1 MASRNEVF
9 KLTIDVDAEIKNARA
24 AAESL
29 QKSFSKINLSDSIRN
44 NLNKTFS
51 NLEKELTN
59 FETMTSKPFK
69 NMGDVQKAEK
79 SFENITNLFDQLK
92 VTAKNVQ
99 GMDLE
104 KILPKDF
111 VRQLDRVKDLYKTVT
126 REAIEAGKEQQKAA
140 SNAKKAIADQN
151 KELKELQKT
160 QKELEGRQQQHQS
173 DRELLSGNYKG
184 RAAALKGNVTKAQNQ
199 VEATKEG
206 TVARDIAESEVK
218 NAQKIYND
226 YIKSIVEA
234 QQREKEW
241 ANTHK
246 ETETKLKE
254 VNSAIDQANEKIKE
268 QEAIMNAAAESP
280 ASLEK
285 LREALSAI
293 SGQDL
298 SQIPTD
304 LKDINEMVA
313 TLQADKMH
321 EVAEQVEVLASEAK
335 KADAPL
341 KVIKEDIEGVHNS
354 GEQLDETASEVERLG
369 DRIRYF
375 FSIGNSIRL
384 FKRAIH
390 DAMNTV
396 KELDKAMT
404 ETATVTDFSISDMWE
419 QLPKYTAEANKL
431 GTSINSLYKAT
442 TLYYQQGL
450 DTNEAMA
457 LGVETIKMARV
468 AGMDAAQATDLM
480 TAALRGFNMELNET
494 SAVRVNDVYSELAAV
509 TAADTDEIG
518 IAISKTASI
527 AHSANMEFETTA
539 AFLSQIIETTREA
552 PETAGTAMKT
562 IVARFSEVKKLY
574 SEGQITGTDEE
585 GEVVNVNKIQEAL
598 RTVGIDMSK
607 FFTGKE
613 GLDQVLLR
621 LAEKWDTLDVV
632 TQRYIATQAAG
643 SRQQSRFL
651 AMMSD
656 YDRTLELVDAA
667 YNSAGSGQQQFE
679 KTLDSM
685 EAKLA
690 ELKNAWDQ
698 FTMGIANSEFL
709 KAGIDF
715 LTDILGTINDIISAL
730 SGDSGLAKSII
741 SLGASF
747 LTLRTG
753 AKLLSGEKGNFFT
766 GLLGFT
772 KGKNNI
778 TKEVEKKAEETGE
791 KIPVK
796 VEEGAKKN
804 ESKVNKYFSS
814 LSNNLAKQ
822 AAENFQTH
830 FSKYTANLTED
841 QQKEINIIYK
851 SEGAEAAIQKLK
863 ELGITIDEDTLKA
876 AQLADQMKADHFR
889 AVGNTISMLGMGL
902 NLLGSAISKTDK
914 KAGNIISTFGT
925 LATVGGQ
932 VVSNWE
938 NIKTTLSG
946 VAEKLGTSLKGLGV
960 AALYVAGVL
969 LVLQAAW
976 QLGPNGQLKRA
987 EKEAA
992 EAQEAAR
999 EAQQAF
1005 DDLLSDRNNY
1015 NDLEEKIS
1023 SLTEGTQEWKDAVAE
1038 LNDKVLELIT
1048 NYEGLE
1054 LDIDQ
1059 ETGRLKITEESW
1071 DKVQEQRN
1079 TEARNKTSVAL
1090 AKNINK
1096 SNKKYNKAKADRDL
1110 EIGRLENEHNELT
1123 GEMESGAASGEHIDH
1138 TKRINEINK
1147 EIEALKKST
1156 SVALENASKQIETD
1170 RRNLIKYLMPDS
1182 IDSKE
1187 VNNAASA
1194 ISQLIGGSLDKETDP
1209 EKIQKKFDTAFDVFD
1224 LLSPEQQALLAGN
1237 WGAITSENVSID
1249 TEGLFTDE
1257 QIKAIKDNTGKD
1269 IEDILAYAKD
1279 KYDQEL
1285 SATNGILQKYGINS
1299 INDTKFLKDQQTGF
1313 DLKDRINAILG
1324 SDPENAGII
1333 AQKEAQAYVESWKKI
1348 ASQYSDLAADLLK
1361 IDIKDI
1367 RGLNNVIQLMRQAGV
1382 SEEEIKDYWE
1392 KATAGANNFQIKL
1405 LDILNTAK
1413 AAQEQ
1418 LKGISELGERMDK
1431 GTMTDEDVQQY
1442 LAHGGNMDNLMWTAE
1457 GWKLVGESAEEAMKR
1472 ERAAIL
1478 QEQETELQVLKER
1491 QEKLK
1496 NVQTNDEK
1504 AQILGINK
1512 SDFTNENGVFET
1524 LEDYEAYLEAIKKAE
1539 EELPQEIETQ
1549 VKVVAGVSAIQN
1561 TADQNALAGKGP
1573 EAVRQAVMQEATNA
1587 GLDTEEL
1594 IAYSEQLQKI
1604 PDLSQEMADRIAL
1617 DNMKMNASVKELSS
1631 NWEDWSKALQGEKNT
1646 AEYSTALH
1654 NLQKNMKSMLGISSD
1669 LSEGFLTDA
1678 ENMELMAK
1686 AAEGDGEAIDELR
1699 KAASKDIAMSL
1710 GIDENTASEIQNVVS
1725 DFIDSADYE
1734 NLKIG
1739 AEFDNSSLEA
1749 SFQEMLESGA
1759 LTVEQMNA
1767 ILEGIG
1773 WQPQVTYAE
1782 MPLSEVESFTGKQTN
1797 DVLVPDGEGGYTT
1810 QTITQTQTGGMSGD
1824 QMVRVPILG
1833 SQAVQAKAKGYNVG
1847 TMASFK
1853 GKGDSIVNS
1862 SNKGSGKGK
1871 GGGGGGS
1878 KKQNNWKNPYD
1889 KYYNLTEKIN
1899 EALRTREKIEH
1910 DYDRILKRRERTAA
1924 ELLKNSAQEIAN
1936 LRQEIQYQKRL
1947 QAGRR
1952 EQIQNVGSERYDNG
1966 DKITTFEKMGVTK
1979 YAGYNFNTQT
1989 IEIDWAAIEAVRDE
2003 ELGKA
2008 IEAYVSRLEEL
2019 QGQYEETQDTI
2030 EEMEDN
2036 IWEINQRGKEE
2047 YLSFE
2052 QRVLDALIAADQKI
2066 IDDLSAKF
2074 EGINSA
2080 NDKILNSMQEQIDLE
2095 RQIRDNTKTEDDIAQ
2110 KEARL
2115 AYLRRDTSGANAT
2128 EIMKLEQELADARQ
2142 NYTDTLIDQ
2151 GMQKLSDENQR
2162 AAEQRQEQIDIMQS
2176 IHDWTVESGGFNQ
2189 KAEELINEAATA
2201 GEVTEAIKTLLQD
2214 NEGWTSMTK
2223 FAGEKW
2229 MTDLANEYKAA
2240 MEGMSNFK
2248 VDEAK
2253 TKNTS
2258 SKNTLAVTDANG
2270 KNQQNV
2276 WFDSSKNRW
2285 VDSKGNLYDIYY
2297 DPKANNGQ
2305 GGYKYSNKSAAQDEN
2320 AWLKE
2325 YLDSIAGSIGNLG
2338 NSSGGSGSGSSGSN
2352 VNTGKPNP
2360 PKKYYR
2366 AQIKDGTTVLWTGTK
2381 KQSTPENAEKE
2392 GREYLAKMRKEAYE
2406 AYERE
2411 FSPSSKAYF
2420 REILAKWN
2428 RGRAFSIAYKTGGLA
2443 DFTGPA
2449 WLDGTKAHPELV
2461 LNARDTENFI
2471 QLKDILS
2478 GMGSLDKLQN
2488 GGDNYYNFDIKVD
2501 QLASDYDVDKLIGKI
2516 KNEITKDAV
2525 YRNTNAIH
2533 LIR

>member
-1 MASRNEVF
+1 MQISAAFTGVGVALQGIG
-9 KLTIDVDAEIKNARA
+9 KLV
-24 AAESL
+24 
-29 QKSFSKINLSDSIRN
+29 
-44 NLNKTFS
+44 
-51 NLEKELTN
+51 
-59 FETMTSKPFK
+59 
-69 NMGDVQKAEK
+69 GD
-79 SFENITNLFDQLK
+79 N
-92 VTAKNVQ
+92 
-99 GMDLE
+99 
-104 KILPKDF
+104 
-111 VRQLDRVKDLYKTVT
+111 
-126 REAIEAGKEQQKAA
+126 
-140 SNAKKAIADQN
+140 
-151 KELKELQKT
+151 
-160 QKELEGRQQQHQS
+160 
-173 DRELLSGNYKG
+173 
-184 RAAALKGNVTKAQNQ
+184 
-199 VEATKEG
+199 
-206 TVARDIAESEVK
+206 
-218 NAQKIYND
+218 
-226 YIKSIVEA
+226 
-234 QQREKEW
+234 
-241 ANTHK
+241 
-246 ETETKLKE
+246 
-254 VNSAIDQANEKIKE
+254 
-268 QEAIMNAAAESP
+268 
-280 ASLEK
+280 
-285 LREALSAI
+285 
-293 SGQDL
+293 
-298 SQIPTD
+298 
-304 LKDINEMVA
+304 
-313 TLQADKMH
+313 
-321 EVAEQVEVLASEAK
+321 
-335 KADAPL
+335 
-341 KVIKEDIEGVHNS
+341 
-354 GEQLDETASEVERLG
+354 
-369 DRIRYF
+369 
-375 FSIGNSIRL
+375 
-384 FKRAIH
+384 
-390 DAMNTV
+390 
-396 KELDKAMT
+396 
-404 ETATVTDFSISDMWE
+404 
-419 QLPKYTAEANKL
+419 
-431 GTSINSLYKAT
+431 
-442 TLYYQQGL
+442 
-450 DTNEAMA
+450 
-457 LGVETIKMARV
+457 V
-468 AGMDAAQATDLM
+468 AGD
-480 TAALRGFNMELNET
+480 
-494 SAVRVNDVYSELAAV
+494 
-509 TAADTDEIG
+509 
-518 IAISKTASI
+518 
-527 AHSANMEFETTA
+527 
-539 AFLSQIIETTREA
+539 
-552 PETAGTAMKT
+552 
-562 IVARFSEVKKLY
+562 
-574 SEGQITGTDEE
+574 
-585 GEVVNVNKIQEAL
+585 
-598 RTVGIDMSK
+598 
-607 FFTGKE
+607 
-613 GLDQVLLR
+613 
-621 LAEKWDTLDVV
+621 
-632 TQRYIATQAAG
+632 
-643 SRQQSRFL
+643 
-651 AMMSD
+651 
-656 YDRTLELVDAA
+656 
-667 YNSAGSGQQQFE
+667 
-679 KTLDSM
+679 
-685 EAKLA
+685 
-690 ELKNAWDQ
+690 
-698 FTMGIANSEFL
+698 
-709 KAGIDF
+709 
-715 LTDILGTINDIISAL
+715 
-730 SGDSGLAKSII
+730 
-741 SLGASF
+741 
-747 LTLRTG
+747 
-753 AKLLSGEKGNFFT
+753 
-766 GLLGFT
+766 
-772 KGKNNI
+772 
-778 TKEVEKKAEETGE
+778 
-791 KIPVK
+791 
-796 VEEGAKKN
+796 
-804 ESKVNKYFSS
+804 
-814 LSNNLAKQ
+814 
-822 AAENFQTH
+822 
-830 FSKYTANLTED
+830 
-841 QQKEINIIYK
+841 
-851 SEGAEAAIQKLK
+851 
-863 ELGITIDEDTLKA
+863 
-876 AQLADQMKADHFR
+876 
-889 AVGNTISMLGMGL
+889 
-902 NLLGSAISKTDK
+902 
-914 KAGNIISTFGT
+914 IISTFGT
-925 LATVGGQ
+925 IATTVGALIPT
-932 VVSNWE
+932 VSM
-938 NIKTTLSG
+938 LG
-946 VAEKLGTSLKGLGV
+946 DAFLGAGTSAKIAGWIAQSGWIWLLGITAV
-960 AALYVAGVL
+960 IGTIMALA
-969 LVLQAAW
+969 QFTPEK
-976 QLGPNGQLKRA
+976 QLERA
-987 EKEAA
+987 QKKAE
-992 EAQEAAR
+992 EAQKAAQ
-999 EAQQAF
+999 EAQQAY
-1005 DDLLSDRNNY
+1005 DDLLSNKNSYDE
-1015 NDLEEKIS
+1015 LEDKIK
-1023 SLTEGTQEWKDAVAE
+1023 SLTQGTQEWKDAVSE
-1038 LNDKVLELIT
+1038 LNDKVIQLSQD
-1048 NYEGLE
+1048 YEGLE
-1054 LDIDQ
+1054 FEYDKNGVLKVTNWDELEKQAKEKRDDTLYESLTSNLNVARKTEKVARSENNNRLIELRNELTQLENEAMEGHGNDNSNRRMEQIKNEIKALEEGYTKNVSSASKKIKAETKNLFLAFMPDEAVEEGIANEYASVLTEIFTATGQKAEDIDQ
-1059 ETGRLKITEESW
+1059 
-1071 DKVQEQRN
+1071 
-1079 TEARNKTSVAL
+1079 
-1090 AKNINK
+1090 
-1096 SNKKYNKAKADRDL
+1096 
-1110 EIGRLENEHNELT
+1110 
-1123 GEMESGAASGEHIDH
+1123 
-1138 TKRINEINK
+1138 
-1147 EIEALKKST
+1147 
-1156 SVALENASKQIETD
+1156 
-1170 RRNLIKYLMPDS
+1170 
-1182 IDSKE
+1182 
-1187 VNNAASA
+1187 
-1194 ISQLIGGSLDKETDP
+1194 
-1209 EKIQKKFDTAFDVFD
+1209 
-1224 LLSPEQQALLAGN
+1224 
-1237 WGAITSENVSID
+1237 
-1249 TEGLFTDE
+1249 
-1257 QIKAIKDNTGKD
+1257 
-1269 IEDILAYAKD
+1269 
-1279 KYDQEL
+1279 
-1285 SATNGILQKYGINS
+1285 
-1299 INDTKFLKDQQTGF
+1299 
-1313 DLKDRINAILG
+1313 
-1324 SDPENAGII
+1324 
-1333 AQKEAQAYVESWKKI
+1333 
-1348 ASQYSDLAADLLK
+1348 ADLISKLSGNT
-1361 IDIKDI
+1361 DIFEN
-1367 RGLNNVIQLMRQAGV
+1367 L
-1382 SEEEIKDYWE
+1382 SEEEIALLTGDFSKISTDTEIPLSDGLKALAKDFDIPIDKLQDFIDLQNKANAASFTKTRNNIRHAAGFTLDDADKIIDKYGRDISTKLGDNMSQMSAVSARNYLATWE
-1392 KATAGANNFQIKL
+1392 KIFKDKGKDVAEAL
-1405 LDILNTAK
+1405 LDFNVTDFTSLTNLTDYMR
-1413 AAQEQ
+1413 EQ
-1418 LKGISELGERMDK
+1418 GL
-1431 GTMTDEDVQQY
+1431 DED
-1442 LAHGGNMDNLMWTAE
+1442 LAEKYWRAMVNGAE
-1457 GWKLVGESAEEAMKR
+1457 NFSITYSQIATWSEGIRNSMKETMELIDRLESGKLSAEDLTA
-1472 ERAAIL
+1472 L
-1478 QEQETELQVLKER
+1478 Q
-1491 QEKLK
+1491 
-1496 NVQTNDEK
+1496 
-1504 AQILGINK
+1504 
-1512 SDFTNENGVFET
+1512 
-1524 LEDYEAYLEAIKKAE
+1524 
-1539 EELPQEIETQ
+1539 
-1549 VKVVAGVSAIQN
+1549 
-1561 TADQNALAGKGP
+1561 
-1573 EAVRQAVMQEATNA
+1573 NA
-1587 GLDTEEL
+1587 GLDTSNRLLTPDGYKVFGVDSQEARRALNQANADKAQRDLDTLRSFDPTNFDIRNQRDVEYAEKLLNLTRQKDETDEEYAKRIKETWEQNL
-1594 IAYSEQLQKI
+1594 QIAEETNDYAQAGVYTADEMAARGGSAQQIRYSAMQEASDVGLDVDELLTYSEKLQ
-1604 PDLSQEMADRIAL
+1604 DLYGIEQSMADRIAL
-1617 DNMKMNASVKELSS
+1617 DNMKMNASIKELAD
-1631 NWEDWSKALQGEKNT
+1631 NWDEWGEALKNP
-1646 AEYSTALH
+1646 AAGDYASTIAA
-1654 NLQKNMKSMLGISSD
+1654 LQKNMRQMLGITTD
-1669 LSEGFLTDA
+1669 LSESFLTNAD
-1678 ENMELMAK
+1678 NMKLMAR
-1686 AAEGDGEAIDELR
+1686 AADGDAEAIDELR

-2128 EIMKLEQELADARQ
+2128 EIMKLEQDLADARQ

>member
-51 NLEKELTN
+51 NLEKELIN

-92 VTAKNVQ
+92 ITAKNVQ

-104 KILPKDF
+104 KIMPKDF

-126 REAIEAGKEQQKAA
+126 KEAIEAGKEQQKAA

-173 DRELLSGNYKG
+173 DKELLSGNYKG

-206 TVARDIAESEVK
+206 TVARDIAENEAK

-304 LKDINEMVA
+304 LKSINEMVA
-313 TLQADKMH
+313 TLQADKMR
-321 EVAEQVEVLASEAK
+321 EVAEQVGVLASEAG
-335 KADAPL
+335 KADPSL
-341 KVIKEDIEGVHNS
+341 KTMDERMKDVHNS
-354 GEQLDETASEVERLG
+354 GEQLAETASEVERLG

-384 FKRAIH
+384 FKRAIR

-404 ETATVTDFSISDMWE
+404 ETATVTNYSISDMWE
-419 QLPKYTAEANKL
+419 QLPRYTEEANKL

-562 IVARFSEVKKLY
+562 IIARFSEVKKLY

-656 YDRTLELVDAA
+656 YDRTLQLVDAA
-667 YNSAGSGQQQFE
+667 YDSAGSGQRQFE
-679 KTLDSM
+679 KTLESM

-698 FTMGIANSEFL
+698 FIMGIANSDIL
-709 KAGIDF
+709 KGIIGT
-715 LTDILGTINDIISAL
+715 LTDILGVINKVINAISGGNGLVKSIASIGLSFLAL
-730 SGDSGLAKSII
+730 RGGAKIFGNGKNGGLITKFFGSLKNGEASNQAESVGQTLATKIGTGLAKGLNGVGKQQNFSLKNLFTKDALTLPPEVSKDIENSLVASLEKMDIDDEVRIGIYDNFDGTVKGLQKVQQAAKEAGVTFDEKLTTRIKDFSKGSQVSFQKIGAAVMGIGTAFTVVGSLISKTDEEAGKIITDIGSALIGLGSAAMSII
-741 SLGASF
+741 PAIQAVQKAMVTAGVASK
-747 LTLRTG
+747 TAWIEIIAIIAAVAAIIGIVIAAINNTPEK
-753 AKLLSGEKGNFFT
+753 KLERAQ
-766 GLLGFT
+766 
-772 KGKNNI
+772 
-778 TKEVEKKAEETGE
+778 KKAEES
-791 KIPVK
+791 
-796 VEEGAKKN
+796 A
-804 ESKVNKYFSS
+804 
-814 LSNNLAKQ
+814 
-822 AAENFQTH
+822 
-830 FSKYTANLTED
+830 
-841 QQKEINIIYK
+841 
-851 SEGAEAAIQKLK
+851 
-863 ELGITIDEDTLKA
+863 KA
-876 AQLADQMKADHFR
+876 AQ
-889 AVGNTISMLGMGL
+889 
-902 NLLGSAISKTDK
+902 
-914 KAGNIISTFGT
+914 
-925 LATVGGQ
+925 
-932 VVSNWE
+932 
-938 NIKTTLSG
+938 
-946 VAEKLGTSLKGLGV
+946 
-960 AALYVAGVL
+960 
-969 LVLQAAW
+969 
-976 QLGPNGQLKRA
+976 
-987 EKEAA
+987 
-992 EAQEAAR
+992 
-999 EAQQAF
+999 EAQQAY
-1005 DDLLSDRNNY
+1005 DDLLSNRNNY
-1015 NDLEEKIS
+1015 NELEEKVK
-1023 SLTEGTQEWKDAVAE
+1023 SLTEGTQEWEDAVAE
-1038 LNDKVLELIT
+1038 LNSKVLELSGT
-1048 NYEGLE
+1048 YKGLE
-1054 LDIDQ
+1054 YEVD
-1059 ETGRLKITEESW
+1059 EATGALKITEESW
-1071 DKVQEQRN
+1071 AKV
-1079 TEARNKTSVAL
+1079 TEENRKKARESQ
-1090 AKNINK
+1090 
-1096 SNKKYNKAKADRDL
+1096 AKALTDQ
-1110 EIGRLENEHNELT
+1110 IG
-1123 GEMESGAASGEHIDH
+1123 AS
-1138 TKRINEINK
+1138 KQ
-1147 EIEALKKST
+1147 
-1156 SVALENASKQIETD
+1156 ALENAKSNRQIVDSEGNVLSEVQ
-1170 RRNLIKYLMPDS
+1170 RRNLMGHQGGRTIDEWEEELKGRGYSFIDDAEVTKAQKQAEIDRKNLILAFMPDS
-1182 IDSKE
+1182 VDKAEANKVGTAMS
-1187 VNNAASA
+1187 S
-1194 ISQLIGGSLDKETDP
+1194 LIGDALDNVTDPNEIEKQIKEFYNLFSTQGMNAKDLFSGKTVFKDSLDYKDFGISDEFYEKYQEQVDNLIAANKDRVLKVKDELARIGTDLSTVGEEDAEALS
-1209 EKIQKKFDTAFDVFD
+1209 EKTSKMGTEEAQNYYKAWEKVKNKNKKLASNLLGLEVSNINDLTGIIKMLRDADVA
-1224 LLSPEQQALLAGN
+1224 E
-1237 WGAITSENVSID
+1237 
-1249 TEGLFTDE
+1249 
-1257 QIKAIKDNTGKD
+1257 
-1269 IEDILAYAKD
+1269 EDI
-1279 KYDQEL
+1279 QE
-1285 SATNGILQKYGINS
+1285 
-1299 INDTKFLKDQQTGF
+1299 
-1313 DLKDRINAILG
+1313 
-1324 SDPENAGII
+1324 
-1333 AQKEAQAYVESWKKI
+1333 
-1348 ASQYSDLAADLLK
+1348 
-1361 IDIKDI
+1361 
-1367 RGLNNVIQLMRQAGV
+1367 
-1382 SEEEIKDYWE
+1382 YW
-1392 KATAGANNFQIKL
+1392 
-1405 LDILNTAK
+1405 K
-1413 AAQEQ
+1413 AAIAGGEAFSLKLSDIANRADALSES
-1418 LKGISELGERMDK
+1418 LKGIDELGKRMEE
-1431 GTMTDEDVQQY
+1431 GSLTGEDIQKLQEAGVDLSTLQR
-1442 LAHGGNMDNLMWTAE
+1442 TAD
-1457 GWKLVGESAEEAMKR
+1457 GWKLVGDEAKRALQIMKGELIEGEQLTTKALEDLYKEGPEEMAKYFGTG
-1472 ERAAIL
+1472 
-1478 QEQETELQVLKER
+1478 QEIFDPITGQMTYSYNGKETEKR
-1491 QEKLK
+1491 F
-1496 NVQTNDEK
+1496 
-1504 AQILGINK
+1504 A
-1512 SDFTNENGVFET
+1512 
-1524 LEDYEAYLEAIKKAE
+1524 EAYQMAQKNQAYAEASRYTAQENEVRGGSE
-1539 EELPQEIETQ
+1539 ESIIYSAQNQ
-1549 VKVVAGVSAIQN
+1549 AQQAGY
-1561 TADQNALAGKGP
+1561 
-1573 EAVRQAVMQEATNA
+1573 
-1587 GLDTEEL
+1587 DTEEL
-1594 IAYSEQLQKI
+1594 DAYALSLQGINENLQNNKATAYEVALGNMNLNAGLGEIINSYDDWSGLIDKDSGLIKATTSEDAKAYNDLRKSVNKMLNTSE
-1604 PDLSQEMADRIAL
+1604 DLSDEFW
-1617 DNMKMNASVKELSS
+1617 NN
-1631 NWEDWSKALQGEKNT
+1631 
-1646 AEYSTALH
+1646 
-1654 NLQKNMKSMLGISSD
+1654 
-1669 LSEGFLTDA
+1669 A
-1678 ENMELMAK
+1678 ENIENVKK
-1686 AAEGDGEAIDELR
+1686 AAEGDTEALGELQ
-1699 KAASKDIAMSL
+1699 KAAAKDYLVNLDLDPEGEKIVTDFANKLGDWELPTLEAGVELTGQDEFIAACQEMINTSGMTADQVSEYFKRL
-1710 GIDENTASEIQNVVS
+1710 GYDV
-1725 DFIDSADYE
+1725 
-1734 NLKIG
+1734 
-1739 AEFDNSSLEA
+1739 EFDGNPQKVKRTRQEPEISYTIDTDDQGNITKMTPHIEMVPVEWEEEMMAPTIKTLTSTGSGGGGVSSKNLGGGKSNA
-1749 SFQEMLESGA
+1749 S
-1759 LTVEQMNA
+1759 
-1767 ILEGIG
+1767 
-1773 WQPQVTYAE
+1773 
-1782 MPLSEVESFTGKQTN
+1782 
-1797 DVLVPDGEGGYTT
+1797 
-1810 QTITQTQTGGMSGD
+1810 
-1824 QMVRVPILG
+1824 
-1833 SQAVQAKAKGYNVG
+1833 
-1847 TMASFK
+1847 K
-1853 GKGDSIVNS
+1853 GK
-1862 SNKGSGKGK
+1862 K
-1871 GGGGGGS
+1871 GGGGGGKS
-1878 KKQNNWKNPYD
+1878 KKKNNWKNPYD

-1899 EALRTREKIEH
+1899 EALRTREKIER

-1924 ELLKNSAQEIAN
+1924 ELLENSAQEIAN
-1936 LRQEIQYQKRL
+1936 LRQEVEYQKRL

-1952 EQIQNVGSERYDNG
+1952 EQIQNVAGERYDNG
-1966 DKITTFEKMGVTK
+1966 DQITTFEKMGVTK
-1979 YAGYNFNTQT
+1979 YANYNFDTQT

-2151 GMQKLSDENQR
+2151 GLQKLSDENQR

-2189 KAEELINEAATA
+2189 KAEELINEAAAA
-2201 GEVTEAIKTLLQD
+2201 GEVTEAIKTSLQD

-2258 SKNTLAVTDANG
+2258 SKNALAVTDANG

-2338 NSSGGSGSGSSGSN
+2338 SSSGGSNSGSGGSN

-2516 KNEITKDAV
+2516 KNEIDKDAR
-2525 YRNTNAIH
+2525 YRNVNSINF
-2533 LIR
+2533 IR